1 MDNSIAL
8 TMENVL
14 RNDSACRICLVQG
27 EGMQALFVEGNGI
40 IEQIEYCTGIRLL
53 NEPTLPSHICPPCL
67 THLSIAHSFKSTCLS
82 SHHTLHPH
90 AQTLVNTDVKIE
102 RDDDWVKV
110 ERKSKR
116 IKMKKEKED
125 RIKNRKPP
133 QAHEYIYTE
142 NNQTM
147 YVNIGNSFTEPSLSS
162 TGSDRIPGDSVLH
175 EKTPKK
181 RSKKGSAD
189 ASNWE
194 TNRVKKA
201 REFGRAYLSQKRLK
215 GVKVGFETRKERK
228 MGPPCFSS
236 LCRKS
241 AKRRCDI
248 IKDKDRK
255 YCFNKF
261 WGLNWTD
268 KKQYAIDLVDVT
280 HCNNKKVNGESRRTK
295 TIKYNL
301 EVNNEC
307 WPVCKKMFLNTL
319 SVGEKTVLGW
329 LEKACEQAAMN
340 NTS

>member
-1 MDNSIAL
+1 MDNSLAL

-14 RNDSACRICLVQG
+14 RNDTACRICLVQG
-27 EGMQALFVEGNGI
+27 EAMQALFVEGTGI

-102 RDDDWVKV
+102 RDDDWVKE

-116 IKMKKEKED
+116 VKMKKEKED
-125 RIKNRKPP
+125 RNKNRKPH
-133 QAHEYIYTE
+133 QAREYIYTE
-142 NNQTM
+142 NNRTM
-147 YVNIGNSFTEPSLSS
+147 YVNIGNSFTEPSIPSIS
-162 TGSDRIPGDSVLH
+162 SDRIPGDSVLR

-194 TNRVKKA
+194 INRVKKA
-201 REFGRAYLSQKRLK
+201 RESGRAYLSQKRLK
-215 GVKVGFETRKERK
+215 GIKVGFETRKERK
-228 MGPPCFSS
+228 MGPPCCSN

-268 KKQYAIDLVDVT
+268 KKQYIVDLVDVIN
-280 HCNNKKVNGESRRTK
+280 CKKVNGESRRTK

-319 SVGEKTVLGW
+319 SLGEKTVLGW
-329 LEKACEQAAMN
+329 LEKACEQAAMS
-340 NTS
+340 NTN